1 MIDVDALL
9 EICRSQN
16 ECKDID
22 VLDMTFKSDCDK
34 TMKALGDD
42 ETEIINFIKTAD
54 NELLLLLSEVIEEIS
69 SKFPS
74 DEMDKALDIIVDVM

>member
-9 EICRSQN
+9 EISKLQN

-34 TMKALGDD
+34 TMEALGDD

-54 NELLLLLSEVIEEIS
+54 NELLLLLSEVLEEIS

-74 DEMDKALDIIVDVM
+74 DEMDKALDIIVNVM